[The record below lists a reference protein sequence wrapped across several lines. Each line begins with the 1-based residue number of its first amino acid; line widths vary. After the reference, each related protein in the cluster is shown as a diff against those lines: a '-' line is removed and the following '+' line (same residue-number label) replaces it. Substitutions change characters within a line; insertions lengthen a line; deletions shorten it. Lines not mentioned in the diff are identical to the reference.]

1 MPAQHAPALALA
13 REAGGPGPKAR
24 VHCWLL
30 LFALLT
36 ACDCDSEP
44 VRPDASMAD
53 GPDRTCP
60 PDADGDRIPDEVEGS
75 GDADG
80 DGIPNFEDPDS
91 DGDGILDQEEAGDPS
106 CTTPPIDTDGD
117 GTPDYLDLDSDGDGV
132 DDATEGTGDPDMDGV
147 PSYRDLDSDDDGAS
161 DADEDEAGTDR
172 TIADTDG
179 DGFPDLVEIA
189 RERIECPGGEGE
201 ACDCATDASCGI
213 PEDDYYVVLPMDGST
228 VSEELLF
235 QTTVP
240 AADVFFLMDTT
251 TSMGT
256 ELDRVRA
263 TIATP
268 STGLIAR
275 IAETLPT
282 VRFGAGQHEDF
293 PFGGYG
299 ASGDAVFRL
308 ATALEPADRAAVVG
322 AAVDA
327 MVLHDGGDGPE
338 SATEALFHVL
348 TGEGGSWSHTDG
360 GSYSMPRYAS
370 DCASGWG
377 APCFRD
383 DALAVVLHF
392 TDFCSHQGPPSE
404 DRSACPDYAGVAPSV
419 IDWSDL
425 VTTMNDR
432 GAKYVGI
439 NTDATACAD
448 ADSVPRSPCLFMRET
463 AIASGAV
470 DESGAPLVYDLPDG
484 GADESSFADAVV
496 GAIETALARVP
507 LDVDTALRDD
517 PSDAVDATAFVAARE
532 PACLPAMTD
541 DCWIAPDGV
550 DHEDAVGSLE
560 ADRFVDVLPGTEVVF
575 RLTFA
580 NESVPEER
588 RAQVFVAF
596 VDVRGDGGPVLD
608 TREVYIVVPAQR
620 GAPLL

>member
-1 MPAQHAPALALA
+1 MTPRA
-13 REAGGPGPKAR
+13 RPCAR
-24 VHCWLL
+24 WLL
-30 LFALLT
+30 AALLVT
-36 ACDCDSEP
+36 ACDCDPEP
-44 VRPDASMAD
+44 TIPDASMAD
-53 GPDRTCP
+53 GPDLTCP
-60 PDADGDRIPDEVEGS
+60 PDADGDRIPDEVEGT

-91 DGDGILDQEEAGDPS
+91 DGDSILDQEEAGDPS

-117 GTPDYLDLDSDGDGV
+117 GIADFLDTDSDDDGV
-132 DDATEGTGDPDMDGV
+132 DDAVEGTGDPDMDRV
-147 PSYRDLDSDDDGAS
+147 PSYRDIDSDDDGAS
-161 DADEDEAGTDR
+161 DTDEDAAGTDP
-172 TIADTDG
+172 TVADTDG

-201 ACDCATDASCGI
+201 ACGCATDAGCGI
-213 PEDDYYVVLPMDGST
+213 PDDDYYVVLPMGGAP

-235 QTTVP
+235 QTTVRE
-240 AADVFFLMDTT
+240 ADVFFLMDTT

-268 STGLIAR
+268 DTGLIAR

-299 ASGDAVFRL
+299 ASTDVAFEL
-308 ATALEPADRAAVVG
+308 ATALEPADRASAIG

-327 MVLHDGGDGPE
+327 IVLGDGVDGPE
-338 SATEALFHVL
+338 SATEALFHVM
-348 TGEGGSWSHTDG
+348 TGEGGRWTHTDG
-360 GSYSMPRYAS
+360 GDYTMPRYAT
-370 DCASGWG
+370 DCADGWG

-383 DALAVVLHF
+383 GALAVVLHF

-404 DRSACPDYAGVAPSV
+404 DRTACPDYAGIAPSV
-419 IDWSDL
+419 IGWSDL
-425 VTTMNDR
+425 IATMNGR

-439 NTDATACAD
+439 NTDATSCAD
-448 ADSVPRSPCLFMRET
+448 AGSVPRSPCLFMRET
-463 AIASGAV
+463 AVATGAV
-470 DESGAPLVYDLPDG
+470 DDAGDPLVYDLPDG
-484 GADESSFADAVV
+484 GADEGTFADAVV
-496 GAIETALARVP
+496 GAIETVLARVP

-517 PSDAVDATAFVAARE
+517 PSDEVDATAFIAGRE
-532 PACLPAMTD
+532 PACFETMTD
-541 DCWIAPDGV
+541 DCWVAPDGFAQ
-550 DHEDAVGSLE
+550 DDAVGALE
-560 ADRFVDVLPGTEVVF
+560 ADRFVDVLPGTEVIF
-575 RLTFA
+575 RITFA
-580 NESVPEER
+580 NDSVAEER
-588 RAQVFVAF
+588 RARVFVAF